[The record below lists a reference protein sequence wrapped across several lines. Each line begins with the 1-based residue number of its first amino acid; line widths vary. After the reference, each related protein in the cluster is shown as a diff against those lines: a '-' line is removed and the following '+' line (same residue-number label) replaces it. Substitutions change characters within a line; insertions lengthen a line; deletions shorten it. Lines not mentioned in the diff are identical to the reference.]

1 MAVKLRLKRTGAKNA
16 PSYRIVAADMRAARD
31 GKAIDTL
38 GFYDPIRKQEK
49 IDLEK
54 VSYWKGCGAL
64 VSPTVESIAKR
75 AEDGIS
81 LADFKAKKAKK
92 PSKKAIAKMEA
103 EKAAAAEAA
112 AEATEAAE

>member
-16 PSYRIVAADMRAARD
+16 PCYRIVAADMRSARD
-31 GKAIDTL
+31 GRVIETL

-54 VSYWKGCGAL
+54 ANYWKSCGAL
-64 VSPTVESIAKR
+64 VSPTVEAIAKR
-75 AEDGIS
+75 AEAGIILS
-81 LADFKAKKAKK
+81 EIEKVKK

-112 AEATEAAE
+112 ATAE